1 MAKFSEVLGSTD
13 IDQSLANLPKKVAPG
28 TITKTVETSPNPT
41 SGGFETKITNS
52 QQVRFEEK
60 KAEGTLPKK
69 PVELRYTIPGIA
81 LVDQKTNKEVILKKG
96 DVLLDQSGK
105 ALVITAL
112 DQRVFE
118 RTIFLEDKGV
128 HRRGRIEDAK
138 KGDGTWKLN
147 VTFYD
152 SGETVALDIPHAT
165 EKNDAT
171 LKESN
176 TMATP
181 ETINQ
186 EANAQKLI
194 ETKSEKSKTAKE
206 MVGMPL
212 EVLEKEYKG
221 KTYMRGDATNGVTY
235 TVDWVNGTRFG
246 MTVVTEMHDGQPT
259 YRIGKQFDFPI
270 EDLEKNV
277 LSGKDVLL
285 TDGEKFIPWKEPKEN
300 PSSQTGKK
308 NSREALPS
316 NITSDLAHGNRIWF
330 VEDSRKPGKMI
341 QIDSVSPENGTFTF
355 TIEGTSQ
362 KGTAKISTFEKYNAE
377 GRANKVIDDTPS
389 VQVAQVDAT
398 PVPEKAA
405 EAKNQPVK
413 TIEQKKENKK
423 LTPEEEKIAF
433 LEKEIERYKND
444 TSISENARISAVH
457 AFEGAR
463 IQVLNEIQAKKNEEV
478 LSGVRQRDQLRLQVD
493 SRVAEILS
501 TMVGNSEKI
510 LASQKEQEN
519 ELKKIIVLAE
529 KTRMELEDE
538 RTTLDV
544 KNDKRRIDYLALA
557 TLQQRE
563 FIEEKSAELT
573 KIQADIA
580 ESEKKLAEHKAKLED
595 TTTRV
600 AILKKSLGED
610 IATIAQ
616 TNTDAP
622 TTQDQGAAAVPAS
635 IEIPEDKKK
644 ALEQK
649 AEQEAE
655 KKVVDADAQQKVN
668 SIVYGVR
675 KFNEPV
681 PEVAPQNAEKIPTP
695 EEALNASRDAY
706 IAAYKE
712 FMDERRKINGG
723 VGGFMK
729 KLGRFV
735 TFRRDTISYDDV
747 PELGEKLRDA
757 EALYSGSKEKYA
769 GVLLAG
775 HLENL
780 RASITAQPG
789 TPEYQEQFARM
800 QYPFNKARGEVFQKM
815 IVGEQEKIN
824 QLKIESLPAR
834 KKMLIT
840 KLLDKYRSLPP
851 AKRLAVAALI
861 AAASAGT
868 GAVLAGASAVT
879 VGGVAFTGA
888 KLGALRSTL
897 GMTAGA
903 TVGGAFK
910 LKDKLTGNTPQSRAE
925 ARTLGLENDYVL
937 GKYVGKW
944 AQLENDYRAIIEKE
958 QKENRKRALIRGIA
972 VAGASFS
979 AARWGTQ
986 LIEGFGATPPAP
998 IVTPEHTPHIVP
1010 PPETGP
1016 LIKETIVTFNHGDGG
1031 IKAFEH
1037 LQSQLKIQY
1046 AGIDANQIP
1055 NTVKEIIGGDPTK
1068 LSIKFGMYDPN
1079 AASGAESALLHEG
1092 GHMGIDKFGN
1102 LYYQD
1107 AGESSSHILEN
1118 GPLRGGAAG
1127 QWTGKMFDSDHNTPG
1142 QGTNN
1147 QWSDAKMQEMLRG
1160 GGGNGAE
1167 AGGNSW
1173 SDVKMQQML
1182 HPGLAET
1189 QAGIHTIES
1198 PETLRTIDHPD
1209 GIEATPEAL
1218 QEQSNHVYEKI
1229 LDKSFASTG
1238 PNGGILVHGEQS
1250 PMWIKLKDMDAR
1262 TALTT
1267 YKNMD
1272 VPGPYVV
1279 DAKMKPFLTDLGN
1292 LYAQTNIEPN
1302 AGEALGSYMRR
1313 AVEALVKKG
1322 I

>member
-1 MAKFSEVLGSTD
+1 MAKFSEVLGNKLFGANTD
-13 IDQSLANLPKKVAPG
+13 QALANLPKKVASG
-28 TITKTVETSPNPT
+28 TITKVVESTFDETSNEYDT
-41 SGGFETKITNS
+41 VIKND
-52 QQVRFEEK
+52 QQIRFEEK
-60 KAEGTLPKK
+60 KAKGTLPKK

-81 LVDQKTNKEVILKKG
+81 LVDQKTDKEVILKKG

-105 ALVITAL
+105 AHVITAL

-118 RTIFLEDKGV
+118 RAIFLEDKGV
-128 HRRGRIEDAK
+128 RRRGRIEDAK
-138 KGDGTWKLN
+138 NENGTWKLN

-152 SGETVALDIPHAT
+152 TGETVALDIPHAT

-171 LKESN
+171 LKETN
-176 TMATP
+176 TMSSP
-181 ETINQ
+181 ETITQ
-186 EANAQKLI
+186 EGSVQKVI
-194 ETKSEKSKTAKE
+194 EEKSEKSKTSKE
-206 MVGMPL
+206 RVGMPL

-221 KTYMRGDATNGVTY
+221 KTFMRGDAANGVTY
-235 TVDWVNGTRFG
+235 TVDWVNGNRFG
-246 MTVVTEMHDGQPT
+246 MTIVTEMHEGEPT
-259 YRIGKQFDFPI
+259 DRIGKQFDFPV
-270 EDLEKNV
+270 EELERNV
-277 LSGKDVLL
+277 LSGKDILL
-285 TDGEKFIPWKEPKEN
+285 SDKKRFLPWRKSEENASSTIKKESPDTPQSTEKN
-300 PSSQTGKK
+300 
-308 NSREALPS
+308 
-316 NITSDLAHGNRIWF
+316 DLAPGNRIWF
-330 VEDSRKPGKMI
+330 VEDSKKPGKMI

-355 TIEGTSQ
+355 TVEGTSQ
-362 KGTAKISTFEKYNAE
+362 KGTAKISTFEKYNTE
-377 GRANKVIDDTPS
+377 GRANKVIEDTPS
-389 VQVAQVDAT
+389 VQTLQPETGA
-398 PVPEKAA
+398 VPEK
-405 EAKNQPVK
+405 K
-413 TIEQKKENKK
+413 TEIPTEPLKGVEHKIENKN
-423 LTPEEEKIAF
+423 LSLEEKKLAF
-433 LEKEIERYKND
+433 LEEEIAKYKSN
-444 TSISENARISAVH
+444 TKIEESARDSAVR
-457 AFEGAR
+457 ALESAR
-463 IQVLNEIQAKKNEEV
+463 LQVLNEIQTKKSEEV

-501 TMVGNSEKI
+501 TMVDNAEKI
-510 LASQKEQEN
+510 LASQREQEN
-519 ELKKIIVLAE
+519 ELKKIIILAE
-529 KTRMELEDE
+529 KTRMEFEDE
-538 RTTLDV
+538 RATLDQ
-544 KNDKRRIDYLALA
+544 KTDKRRIDYLALA

-563 FIEEKSAELT
+563 FIEEKSGELT

-610 IATIAQ
+610 VATIAQ
-616 TNTDAP
+616 TNTDQA
-622 TTQDQGAAAVPAS
+622 TVGAQEGAAVPAS
-635 IEIPEDKKK
+635 IETTEDKQK

-649 AEQEAE
+649 AEQDAE
-655 KKVVDADAQQKVN
+655 KKDADIDAQQKVN
-668 SIVYGVR
+668 SIMYGVR
-675 KFNEPV
+675 KFNEPI
-681 PEVAPQNAEKIPTP
+681 PEVAAKAVEKIPTP
-695 EEALNASRDAY
+695 EEMLNASRDAY
-706 IAAYKE
+706 IGAYKA

-747 PELGEKLRDA
+747 PELGEKLKDA
-757 EALYSGSKEKYA
+757 EALYSKSKEQYA

-775 HLENL
+775 HLEKL
-780 RASITAQPG
+780 RASITAEPG

-800 QYPFNKARGEVFQKM
+800 QYPFNKARGEVFQRM
-815 IVGEQEKIN
+815 IVDEQEKIN
-824 QLKIESLPAR
+824 QLKIENLPAR

-958 QKENRKRALIRGIA
+958 QKENRKRALIRGVA

-998 IVTPEHTPHIVP
+998 VVTPEHTPHVVP

-1016 LIKETIVTFNHGDGG
+1016 LIKETVITFNHGDGG

-1037 LQSQLKIQY
+1037 LQNQLKIHY
-1046 AGIDANQIP
+1046 AGVDTNQIP
-1055 NTVKEIIGGDPTK
+1055 NTVKEIIDGDPTK

-1118 GPLRGGAAG
+1118 GPLRAGTAG
-1127 QWTGKMFDSDHNTPG
+1127 QWAGKMFDSDHNTQG
-1142 QGTNN
+1142 QGTNS
-1147 QWSDAKMQEMLRG
+1147 QWSDAKMQEMLHG
-1160 GGGNGAE
+1160 GGAKAGA
-1167 AGGNSW
+1167 NSW

-1182 HPGLAET
+1182 HPELAET
-1189 QAGIHTIES
+1189 QAGIHTTGS
-1198 PETLRTIDHPD
+1198 PETLHTVDHPE
-1209 GIEATPEAL
+1209 GITATPEVL
-1218 QEQSNHVYEKI
+1218 HEQATHVYEKI
-1229 LDKSFASTG
+1229 LDKSFATTG

-1250 PMWIKLKDMDAR
+1250 PMWLKLRDMDAR

-1279 DAKMKPFLTDLGN
+1279 DAKLKPFLTDLGN